1 MRWGNDWGW
10 GGWAIGVLM
19 MLVFWG
25 GLAAVIVLLVR
36 GTDRTSDRKESRSDP
51 HDADT
56 ILRERL
62 ARGEISVEEY
72 EERKKL
78 LQDASR

>member
-1 MRWGNDWGW
+1 MMWGNDWGW
-10 GGWAIGVLM
+10 GGWALGFLM

-25 GLAAVIVLLVR
+25 GLAALIVLLVR
-36 GTDRTSDRKESRSDP
+36 GTDRTSDRQEPRGDP
-51 HDADT
+51 HDADA

-72 EERKKL
+72 EERKKV
-78 LQDASR
+78 LQDAGS

>member
-1 MRWGNDWGW
+1 MMWGNDWGW
-10 GGWAIGVLM
+10 GGWVLGFLM

-25 GLAAVIVLLVR
+25 GLAALIVLLVR
-36 GTDRTSDRKESRSDP
+36 GTDRTSGRQEPRSDP
-51 HDADT
+51 HDPDA

-72 EERKKL
+72 EERKKV